1 VQLGTFIKLGSLA
14 FGVAQDDRVRELA
27 TMIHK
32 GAKRRGA
39 LAPWAGPTQALPSAQ
54 TSPGTTGTEGNPNA
68 HAQTTGPHPSSPPI
82 PFAPSKP
89 VPFSPATHSGAGVP
103 YPVNK
108 YLTVDN
114 AKKVLSVAGQV
125 ANMLIK

>member
-39 LAPWAGPTQALPSAQ
+39 LSPWVGPAQGLPPAQ
-54 TSPGTTGTEGNPNA
+54 TSQAAAGPSGSPNVPS
-68 HAQTTGPHPSSPPI
+68 QTTGSHPFGLPV
-82 PFAPSKP
+82 PFAPSKA
-89 VPFSPATHSGAGVP
+89 VTSSPAAQTGAGVP
-103 YPVNK
+103 SPVNK